1 MLMLSM
7 TQAIATLRRKMLT
20 GNFLSAM
27 LELMVPITM
36 TEATHVRRQTM
47 IWNNHFWSF
56 ESSKSCSS
64 LYQEAVGSN
73 PAGLCFFVFLSSQ
86 LSVKQLVPIFV

>member
-1 MLMLSM
+1 MLSM

-47 IWNNHFWSF
+47 RGGHRDRRAAWGERRATWWWHGRGH
-56 ESSKSCSS
+56 
-64 LYQEAVGSN
+64 GS
-73 PAGLCFFVFLSSQ
+73 
-86 LSVKQLVPIFV
+86 